1 MARSLT
7 LGNGNLLV
15 GLDQHAQVKDLH
27 FPHTGQEAHLGTND
41 VHRVG
46 VWINER
52 LTWISDPE
60 WLVSIDCDTETAVGK
75 VKAINEQLGLTLHFT
90 DTVYNEKNIFIR
102 KVKVEN
108 LDKTEKRI
116 NLFFAQQFHI
126 SETRRGD
133 TAYLDPRS
141 NAILHY
147 KGRRAFLVNAL
158 YGRNSFDDYTI
169 GLFEIEGKEGS
180 HLDAVDGMLA
190 KNTIEHGS
198 TDSVIGI
205 TMIIP
210 GKKMEVVYYWMT
222 IGRSVKEVRDL
233 NTYVLTK
240 SPGHII
246 KSTRDYWNAWV
257 NRQNFTFYGLEK
269 KIISLFKKSLIIV
282 RSHAD
287 DGGAIIASS
296 DSDILQH
303 GRDYYAYMW
312 PRDGAFA
319 ATALDRAGDF
329 NVAHRFF
336 EFCNDVVSP
345 EGYFMHKYLADKALG
360 SSWHPWVRNGKP
372 ELPIQ
377 EDETSMV
384 LFALWNHY
392 ELSKDLEFIERI
404 YNTLIKKSAD
414 FLKGY
419 AYQDTHLPYPSYDLW
434 EEKYGI
440 STYTCAAKYG
450 ALIAAAKFAR
460 LLGKTTSE
468 KEYQEAADNIR
479 EAILKHL
486 YDEELGMF
494 VKLVN
499 ISADGKMIYDKTIDM
514 SSFYGIFKF
523 GVLPADDERMLRAR
537 NTVFDTLE
545 NKNDVGGIIRYEGDR
560 YYKVGMDADSNPWF
574 ITTLWMAQYNIALA
588 KNENDLESVKDILQW
603 VEEHA
608 LRSGVLSEQI
618 NSYTGEHLSVAPLTW
633 SHSTYINTVI
643 EYLEK
648 LEELGVCV
656 ACNPINK

>member
-1 MARSLT
+1 MARSIT

-15 GLDQHAQVKDLH
+15 GLDMRAQVRDLH
-27 FPHTGQEAHLGTND
+27 FPHTGQESHIGAHD

-46 VWINER
+46 VWYDGN
-52 LTWISDPE
+52 IS
-60 WLVSIDCDTETAVGK
+60 WLSDESWDIQIDCDTETAVGK
-75 VKAINEQLGLTLHFT
+75 VIATHSEMGVSLHFT
-90 DTVYNEKNIFIR
+90 DAVYNEKNIFLR

-108 LDKTEKRI
+108 IGRKKKELK
-116 NLFFAQQFHI
+116 LFFAQQFHI

-133 TAYLDPRS
+133 TAYLDPRC

-158 YGRNSFDDYTI
+158 HGKQSFDEYTV
-169 GLFEIEGKEGS
+169 GLFDIEGKAGS
-180 HLDAVDGMLA
+180 HVDAVDGNLS

-198 TDSVIGI
+198 TDSVIGVSL
-205 TMIIP
+205 TVP
-210 GKKMEVVYYWMT
+210 KGKAEIVHYWMT

-233 NTYVLTK
+233 NSYVLTK
-240 SPGHII
+240 SPGHLI

-257 NRQNFTFYGLEK
+257 NRQNFTFYGLDK
-269 KIISLFKKSLIIV
+269 SLISLFKKSLIYV

-296 DSDILQH
+296 DSDFLQH
-303 GRDYYAYMW
+303 GRDTYAYMW

-377 EDETSMV
+377 EDETALV
-384 LFALWNHY
+384 LHALWNHY

-404 YNTLIKKSAD
+404 YGSLIQKSAD
-414 FLKGY
+414 FLMGY
-419 AYQDTHLPYPSYDLW
+419 KYEKTHLPYPSYDLW

-440 STYTCAAKYG
+440 STFTSSAKYG
-450 ALIAAAKFAR
+450 ALTVASQFAR
-460 LLGKTTSE
+460 LLGKAHRE
-468 KEYQEAADNIR
+468 KEYKEAAENIR
-479 EAILKHL
+479 EAILKYL
-486 YDEELGMF
+486 YDDELGMF
-494 VKLVN
+494 YKLLNVEEG
-499 ISADGKMIYDKTIDM
+499 GKMTYDKTLDS
-514 SSFYGIFKF
+514 SSFYGVFKF
-523 GVLPADDERMLRAR
+523 GVLAADDERMIRAR
-537 NTVFDTLE
+537 DVLNERLL
-545 NKNDVGGIIRYEGDR
+545 NKNEAGGMPRYEGDR
-560 YYKVGMDADSNPWF
+560 YFQVGNDAAPNPWF
-574 ITTLWMAQYNIALA
+574 ITSLWMAQHSIALA
-588 KNENDLESVKDILQW
+588 KSEKDLDEAKKILKW
-603 VEEHA
+603 TEKYA
-608 LRSGVLSEQI
+608 LKSGILSEQV
-618 NSYTGEHLSVAPLTW
+618 NPYTGAQISGAPLTW

-643 EYLEK
+643 DYLEK
-648 LEELGVCV
+648 LEELGICL
-656 ACNPINK
+656 ACNPINR